1 MDEQPKSFWWKIWG
15 RPRRTFA
22 WLTIL
27 SLLAWIGSSVI
38 INRAHRGSDWNDL
51 GSILITA
58 AFVVAFVFSIA
69 GLVLSLTPRTRLWA
83 GWILRRWFFCL
94 AVFLTLVAL
103 FYAEE
108 NWRGRRAL
116 DRVNR
121 ELEARGIVLDWDKF
135 IPPAVPD
142 DQNVF
147 KAPQMQEWFV
157 GRGSNELTGLLQRP
171 KNFPIWGS
179 GKTIDTEADARAYLA
194 WSDQLLPQF
203 TLIRDAL
210 KRPCSRMDGEYS
222 NMLNVPIPN
231 FVAIREVART
241 LAQRMHCYLLL
252 HEPDKALA
260 ELTLI
265 HDLRHFTD
273 CRPTG
278 KPMTLVAAMINV
290 AVAGLYADAIGEGFR
305 THAWQEAQLV
315 ELQRQLSEVHLM
327 IPVAAALEAEPAA
340 TARSLQILPLR
351 EVIYALGTHVNL
363 LPAPRGWV
371 LQNIANAEPFFYVG
385 TEAFDVAHER
395 VRPRI
400 FHDYRVRLDAF
411 LEDRSPFKLFAALLI
426 PNISKAAQTTT
437 RNQNSINEAL
447 IACALERYRI
457 ANGSY
462 PNALDALT
470 PQFIEKL
477 PHDIINGGPLKYRK
491 TDNNFVLYSIGWN
504 ETDDGGTAAL
514 KKDGLPD
521 PDNGDWVWAAS
532 AK

>member
-1 MDEQPKSFWWKIWG
+1 MDEQPETFWWKIWG

-27 SLLAWIGSSVI
+27 SLLGWIGSSVF
-38 INRAHRGSDWNDL
+38 INRAHRGADWNDL
-51 GSILITA
+51 GSGLAIA
-58 AFVVAFVFSIA
+58 AFFVVFIFLMM
-69 GLVLSLTPRTRLWA
+69 GLVLSLIPRTRLWA

-103 FYAEE
+103 FYVEE
-108 NWRGRRAL
+108 NWRGWRAL

-142 DQNVF
+142 NQNVF

-157 GRGSNELTGLLQRP
+157 GRGPDKLTELLQNP

-179 GKTIDTEADARAYLA
+179 ARTIDSEADARAYLA
-194 WSDQLLPQF
+194 WSDQLQPQF
-203 TLIRDAL
+203 TMIRDAL
-210 KRPCSRMDGEYS
+210 KRPCSRMDGDYS
-222 NMLNVPIPN
+222 NMLTVPIPN
-231 FVAIREVART
+231 FVAIRDLART
-241 LAQRMHCYLLL
+241 LAQRTHCYLLL
-252 HEPDKALA
+252 HDPDKALA
-260 ELTLI
+260 ELTFI
-265 HDLRHFTD
+265 HDLRHFMD

-290 AVAGLYADAIGEGFR
+290 AVAGLYADVIGDGFR

-315 ELQRQLSEVHLM
+315 ELQKELSEVHLM
-327 IPVAAALEAEPAA
+327 IPVAAALETEPAA
-340 TARSLQILPLR
+340 TTRSLQILPIH
-351 EVIYALGTHVNL
+351 EVIHALGAQGNL
-363 LPAPRGWV
+363 LPFPRGWI
-371 LQNIANAEPFFYVG
+371 LQNIAHAVPFFYAG
-385 TEAFDVAHER
+385 TEAFNVEQER
-395 VRPRI
+395 VSPSSLNDSRK
-400 FHDYRVRLDAF
+400 RLEKF
-411 LEDRSPFKLFAALLI
+411 LERRTPFKIYAALLI

-437 RNQNSINEAL
+437 RNQNTINEAF

-462 PNALDALT
+462 PDSLDALA

-491 TDNNFVLYSIGWN
+491 TENSFVLYSVGWN
-504 ETDDGGTAAL
+504 ETDDGGIQDI
-514 KKDGLPD
+514 KNPE
-521 PDNGDWVWAAS
+521 NGDWVWSYS